1 VLTNESMYVSWF
13 IQHKSDFTS
22 KWEFYQ
28 QTWWYGL
35 LLILDTNRQTKSD
48 PLEYGQKGRNQTIQP
63 KFFFFTQSEQED
75 STIGPNQIVIG

>member
-1 VLTNESMYVSWF
+1 MLTNESMYVSWF

-63 KFFFFTQSEQED
+63 KFFFTQSEQED